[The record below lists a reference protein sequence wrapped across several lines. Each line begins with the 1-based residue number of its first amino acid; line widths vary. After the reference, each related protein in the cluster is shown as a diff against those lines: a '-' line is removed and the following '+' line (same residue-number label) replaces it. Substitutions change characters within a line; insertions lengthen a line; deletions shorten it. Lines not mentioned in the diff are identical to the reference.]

1 MERVKSLM
9 KKSSVNGKILTFMGM
24 KSKSRLHDN
33 LTFSFS
39 FFPPQKKV
47 YTAGESNVQFS
58 FLLF

>member
-1 MERVKSLM
+1 MERVKNLM

-39 FFPPQKKV
+39 FSPKKV